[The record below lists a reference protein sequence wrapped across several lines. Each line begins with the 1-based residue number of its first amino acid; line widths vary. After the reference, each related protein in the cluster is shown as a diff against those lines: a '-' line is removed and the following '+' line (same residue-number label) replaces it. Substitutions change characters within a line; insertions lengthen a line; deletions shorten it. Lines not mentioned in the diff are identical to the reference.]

1 LWLHLSGFRNGF
13 AAPADGVLYHAPMPT
28 AAHVRAAIESAL
40 PGARVEVVD
49 TTGTEDHFAA
59 EVVAEQFAG
68 LSRIDQH
75 RMVYAALADGM
86 ADGSIHALALRT
98 RAPQAATTET
108 RGPHA

>member
-1 LWLHLSGFRNGF
+1 
-13 AAPADGVLYHAPMPT
+13 MPT
-28 AAHVRAAIESAL
+28 ADHVRDLILAAL
-40 PGARVEVVD
+40 PGALVEVLD

-68 LSRIDQH
+68 VSRIDQH

-98 RAPQAATTET
+98 KAPAAATA
-108 RGPHA
+108 HADPT